1 MRELIKLSYKNKR
14 IANNI
19 WEEMLFNVGLKNL
32 FSVFI
37 YDSILVDSGIKVNEE
52 IRVNKKLKKND

>member
-1 MRELIKLSYKNKR
+1 
-14 IANNI
+14 
-19 WEEMLFNVGLKNL
+19 MLFNVGLKNL

-52 IRVNKKLKKND
+52 IGINKKLKKND